1 MPNLDKLAGRPRLVI
16 LLIAGYFS
24 LMAVQL
30 ALFRPGGRSD
40 DTEALLLA
48 QSLELGYEGKNP
60 PLFYW
65 LTYLGGQVLEPST
78 EVVYLLRMAALILLF
93 VGLYRLAR
101 LLQPDPLIALAA
113 GLAPL
118 LVPQFHWYAFNDLT
132 HTLLAGVAYVWTLV
146 LTLELGRRPGALGFG
161 LLGLVIAAGLYAK
174 YVFVAFAVALL
185 AAVALSPIH
194 RRLLLDPRILITVAV
209 VVVLGLPHGLWMIG
223 QLDAFQVQMTASL
236 GLEAG
241 GVLDGLAKLG
251 EALGT
256 LLLGP
261 IVAVLLLLRR
271 AFRPIEVTD
280 DRRRTEIRLT
290 RDLMLISCLLLLVGV
305 FAGLRRVEP
314 HHLFFLVFFP
324 VWLVA
329 RLDAASV
336 EMAGVRRLLALT
348 LALVA
353 GVAASFAPLT
363 IRKAGAVECGRCS
376 EYMPYAAYA
385 RTLRTAGF
393 EGGTVVSLV
402 PRRLAN
408 LTRLSAYIPGIR
420 IVDPGYRLYTP
431 PRLASGDCLV
441 VWREGERGLFERLEL
456 PVPAGDG
463 LAEPVRFGI
472 LTGEL
477 LHTDRPAPPLSFA
490 LIDGGVDACP

>member
-1 MPNLDKLAGRPRLVI
+1 MPNLDKLAERPRLVI

-48 QSLELGYEGKNP
+48 QSLEWGYEGKNP

-65 LTYLGGQVLEPST
+65 LTFLGGQVLEPST
-78 EVVYLLRMAALILLF
+78 EVVYLLRMAALVLLF

-132 HTLLAGVAYVWTLV
+132 HTLLAGVAYVWALI
-146 LTLELGRRPGALGFG
+146 LTLELGRRPGALRFG
-161 LLGLVIAAGLYAK
+161 LLGLVIVAGLYAK

-185 AAVALSPIH
+185 AAVALSPAH
-194 RRLLLDPRILITVAV
+194 RRLLLDARILITLAV
-209 VVVLGLPHGLWMIG
+209 VIVLGLPHGLWMIG
-223 QLDAFQVQMTASL
+223 QLDAFEGQMTDSL
-236 GLEAG
+236 GLESG
-241 GVLDGLAKLG
+241 GVLDGLANLG

-261 IVAVLLLLRR
+261 IVVVLLLLRP
-271 AFRPIEVTD
+271 AFKPIAVPD
-280 DRRRTEIRLT
+280 DRRRSELRLT
-290 RDLMLISCLLLLVGV
+290 RNLMLISCLLLLAGV

-336 EMAGVRRLLALT
+336 AMAAVRRLLAVT
-348 LALVA
+348 LALVV
-353 GVAASFAPLT
+353 GVAASFGPLT
-363 IRKAGAVECGRCS
+363 IHKARTVECGRCS
-376 EYMPYAAYA
+376 EFMPYEAYA
-385 RTLRTAGF
+385 RTLRAEGF
-393 EGGTVVSLV
+393 EGGTLVSLV
-402 PRRLAN
+402 PRRLVN
-408 LTRLSAYIPGIR
+408 LTRLSGYIPGTR
-420 IVDPGYRLYTP
+420 IVDPRYRLYMP
-431 PRLASGDCLV
+431 PRLVSGDCLV
-441 VWREGERGLFERLEL
+441 VWREGDRGLLEQFDL
-456 PVPAGDG
+456 PVPAGEG
-463 LAEPVRFGI
+463 PAEPVRFGV
-472 LTGEL
+472 LTGDL
-477 LHTDRPAPPLSFA
+477 LYTDRPAPPLYFA